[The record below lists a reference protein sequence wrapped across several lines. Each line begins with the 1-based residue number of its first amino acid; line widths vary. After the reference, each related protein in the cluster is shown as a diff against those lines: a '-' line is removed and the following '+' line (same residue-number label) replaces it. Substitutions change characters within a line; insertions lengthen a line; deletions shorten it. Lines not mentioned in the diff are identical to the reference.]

1 MKRTVGS
8 AVIAVFA
15 MLTAFV
21 SLAFAADNPPQ
32 PKIEVTPMT
41 VDLGNISDDI
51 KSNAT
56 FTIKNT
62 GNADLV
68 IIDAKPTC
76 GCTVANLTSKKIAPG
91 KTATLEAVYDSHNGN
106 GQIRKFVNI
115 KSNDPKA
122 ETVTLQ
128 LNAVVTPKPAPD
140 VAFSLY
146 NVMGLQMTK
155 GGKESRTI
163 KVLSNG
169 QMPLVID
176 GVSTSPGISA
186 KFGKVDIPAGQN
198 VKTDVTLKPGESK
211 DLSLTISPKTQ
222 SGFFQEVLTIRS
234 NSKHHPA
241 LTFVAQGQVK

>member
-1 MKRTVGS
+1 MKKTVGS
-8 AVIAVFA
+8 AVIAVLVV
-15 MLTAFV
+15 LTAFV

-32 PKIEVTPMT
+32 PKIVVTPMT
-41 VDLGNISDDI
+41 VDLGNISDDV
-51 KSNAT
+51 KSKAT
-56 FTIKNT
+56 FTIKNA

-91 KTATLEAVYDSHNGN
+91 KTATLETIYDSHNGN

-115 KSNDPKA
+115 RSNDPKA
-122 ETVTLQ
+122 GNVTLQ
-128 LNAVVTPKPAPD
+128 ITATVTPKPAPD
-140 VAFSLY
+140 VAYSIY
-146 NVMGLQMTK
+146 NVMGLQMAK
-155 GGKESRTI
+155 GGKETRTV
-163 KVLSNG
+163 KVMSNG
-169 QMPLVID
+169 QLPLVID

-186 KFGKVDIPAGQN
+186 KFGNVDIPAGQN

-211 DLSLTISPKTQ
+211 DLSLVIAPKTQ
-222 SGFFQEVLTIRS
+222 GGFFQEVLTIRS

>member
-1 MKRTVGS
+1 MKKTVVL
-8 AVIAVFA
+8 AVAAVFA
-15 MLTAFV
+15 MLTAFAAQ
-21 SLAFAADNPPQ
+21 AFAADNPPQ
-32 PKIEVTPMT
+32 PKIQVTPMT

-51 KSNAT
+51 KSKAT

-128 LNAVVTPKPAPD
+128 ITATVTPKPAPD
-140 VAFSLY
+140 VAFSIY
-146 NVMGLQMTK
+146 NVMGLQMAK
-155 GGKESRTI
+155 GGKETRTV
-163 KVLSNG
+163 KVMSNG
-169 QMPLVID
+169 KLNLVID
-176 GVSTSPGISA
+176 GVSTSSGISA
-186 KFGKVDIPAGQN
+186 KFGNVDVPAGQN
-198 VKTDVTLKPGESK
+198 VKTDITLKPGESK
-211 DLSLTISPKTQ
+211 DMSLVIAPKTQ
-222 SGFFQEVLTIRS
+222 KGFFQEVLTIRS

-241 LTFVAQGQVK
+241 LTFVAQGQVQ